1 MTKDKAS
8 DDENFSHYTLPTT
21 RSHLTI
27 LMVDDDKDIVDTASL
42 YLTRKGNFTVQTFSD
57 AIMAY
62 EHFCSHASEY
72 DTLLSDIRMPGMSG
86 FQLARKA
93 KQLNPMVKVILMTAF
108 EINEAEFTKV
118 IPSLKVDGFIRKPFQ
133 LKRLYELLHF
143 HMTNGY
149 NKYMHSDSSSS
160 RGRFHRFE

>member
-1 MTKDKAS
+1 MTKENVG
-8 DDENFSHYTLPTT
+8 DDENFSHFTLSTT
-21 RSHLTI
+21 SSHLSI
-27 LMVDDDKDIVDTASL
+27 LIVDDDEDIVDTASL

-93 KQLNPMVKVILMTAF
+93 KQLNPNVKVILMTAF

-118 IPSLKVDGFIRKPFQ
+118 LPSLKVDGFIRKPFQ
-133 LKRLYELLHF
+133 LKQLYELLHF
-143 HMTNGY
+143 HIANDS
-149 NKYMHSDSSSS
+149 NNDMHS
-160 RGRFHRFE
+160 